1 MTKTIFEI
9 RETIEDLKKE
19 RGRFIE
25 REKKLSLF
33 SAFDLEDKEA
43 VRPEYNYG
51 EYQEKIDGV
60 NKRIRNLSKE
70 ALSYITNTK
79 VAECGDMTILE
90 ALLYV
95 GELREKEE
103 RLYFHLSLILSMEK
117 ILKNTNLCWLEK
129 ERKENPNRAEYEYI
143 NYDKS
148 KVEEDYRKTKTE
160 LERMKMCVDFY
171 IYELSYDYEK
181 QSESL

>member
-1 MTKTIFEI
+1 MMTKTIFEI
-9 RETIEDLKKE
+9 REIIEGLKKE
-19 RGRFIE
+19 RDRLIE

-33 SAFDLEDKEA
+33 SLFDLEDKET
-43 VRPEYNYG
+43 VRPEYDF
-51 EYQEKIDGV
+51 ERYQEEIEGL

-103 RLYFHLSLILSMEK
+103 RLYAMSTH
-117 ILKNTNLCWLEK
+117 LEK

>member
-1 MTKTIFEI
+1 MMTKTIFEI
-9 RETIEDLKKE
+9 REIIEDLKKE

-103 RLYFHLSLILSMEK
+103 RLYAMSTH
-117 ILKNTNLCWLEK
+117 LEK
-129 ERKENPNRAEYEYI
+129 ERKENSNRAEYEYI

>member
-1 MTKTIFEI
+1 MFIRTLFEI
-9 RETIEDLKKE
+9 GRIIDDLKE
-19 RGRFIE
+19 DRDRIIE

-103 RLYFHLSLILSMEK
+103 RLYAMSTH
-117 ILKNTNLCWLEK
+117 LEK

>member
-1 MTKTIFEI
+1 MSSKSKAEK
-9 RETIEDLKKE
+9 RES
-19 RGRFIE
+19 FF
-25 REKKLSLF
+25 SLF
-33 SAFDLEDKEA
+33 DTADKET

-60 NKRIRNLSKE
+60 HKRIRNLSKE

-103 RLYFHLSLILSMEK
+103 RLYAMSTH
-117 ILKNTNLCWLEK
+117 LEK

>member
-9 RETIEDLKKE
+9 RETIEGLKKD
-19 RGRFIE
+19 RNRLIE
-25 REKKLSLF
+25 REKKLSIFSLF
-33 SAFDLEDKEA
+33 DTEDKET
-43 VRPEYNYG
+43 VRPEYDF
-51 EYQEKIDGV
+51 ERYQEKIDGL

-70 ALSYITNTK
+70 ALSYIVNTK

-103 RLYFHLSLILSMEK
+103 RLYAMSTHLEM
-117 ILKNTNLCWLEK
+117 
-129 ERKENPNRAEYEYI
+129 ERKENPYRAEYECI

-148 KVEEDYRKTKTE
+148 RVEEEYKKTKAE
-160 LERMKMCVDFY
+160 LERIKMCVDFY
-171 IYELSYDYEK
+171 IHELSYDYET
-181 QSESL
+181 

>member
-1 MTKTIFEI
+1 MMTKTIFEI
-9 RETIEDLKKE
+9 REIIEDLKKE

-95 GELREKEE
+95 GELKEKEE
-103 RLYFHLSLILSMEK
+103 RLYAMSTHS
-117 ILKNTNLCWLEK
+117 EK

>member
-1 MTKTIFEI
+1 MMTKTIFEI
-9 RETIEDLKKE
+9 RETIEGLKKE
-19 RGRFIE
+19 RDRLIE

-33 SAFDLEDKEA
+33 SLFDSEDKET
-43 VRPEYNYG
+43 VRPEYDF
-51 EYQEKIDGV
+51 ERYQEEIEGL

-70 ALSYITNTK
+70 ALSYIVNTK

-95 GELREKEE
+95 DELGEKEE
-103 RLYFHLSLILSMEK
+103 RLYAMSTHQEM
-117 ILKNTNLCWLEK
+117 
-129 ERKENPNRAEYEYI
+129 ERKDNPKRAEYEYI

-148 KVEEDYRKTKTE
+148 RVEEEYKKTKAE
-160 LERMKMCVDFY
+160 LARIKMCVDFY

>member
-1 MTKTIFEI
+1 MMTKTIFEI
-9 RETIEDLKKE
+9 REIIEDLKKE

-103 RLYFHLSLILSMEK
+103 RLYAMSAHQEM
-117 ILKNTNLCWLEK
+117 
-129 ERKENPNRAEYEYI
+129 ERKNNPYRPEYEYI

-148 KVEEDYRKTKTE
+148 RVEEEYKKTKAE
-160 LERMKMCVDFY
+160 LERIKMCVDFY
-171 IYELSYDYEK
+171 IFELSSNYET
-181 QSESL
+181 

>member
-1 MTKTIFEI
+1 MMTKTIFEI
-9 RETIEDLKKE
+9 RETIKGLKKD
-19 RGRFIE
+19 RNRLIE

-70 ALSYITNTK
+70 ALSYIVNTK

-103 RLYFHLSLILSMEK
+103 RLYAMSTH
-117 ILKNTNLCWLEK
+117 LEK

>member
-1 MTKTIFEI
+1 MMTKTIFEI
-9 RETIEDLKKE
+9 REIIEDLKKE

-70 ALSYITNTK
+70 ALIYITNTK

-103 RLYFHLSLILSMEK
+103 RLYAMSTH
-117 ILKNTNLCWLEK
+117 LEK

>member
-9 RETIEDLKKE
+9 RETIEGLKKD
-19 RGRFIE
+19 RNRLIE

-33 SAFDLEDKEA
+33 SAFGLEDKEA

-103 RLYFHLSLILSMEK
+103 RLYAMSTH
-117 ILKNTNLCWLEK
+117 LEK

-171 IYELSYDYEK
+171 IYELSSDYEA

>member
-1 MTKTIFEI
+1 MMTKTIFEI
-9 RETIEDLKKE
+9 REIIEDLKKE

-43 VRPEYNYG
+43 VIPEYNYV

-103 RLYFHLSLILSMEK
+103 RLYAMSTH
-117 ILKNTNLCWLEK
+117 LEK

>member
-9 RETIEDLKKE
+9 RETIEGLKKE
-19 RGRFIE
+19 RDRLIE

-33 SAFDLEDKEA
+33 SLFDSEDKET
-43 VRPEYNYG
+43 VRPEYDF
-51 EYQEKIDGV
+51 ERYQEEIEGL
-60 NKRIRNLSKE
+60 NKRIRNLSKK
-70 ALSYITNTK
+70 ALSYIVNTK

-95 GELREKEE
+95 DELGEKEE
-103 RLYFHLSLILSMEK
+103 RLYAMSTHQEM
-117 ILKNTNLCWLEK
+117 
-129 ERKENPNRAEYEYI
+129 ERKDNPKRAEYEYI

-148 KVEEDYRKTKTE
+148 RVEEEYKKTKAE
-160 LERMKMCVDFY
+160 LARIKMCVDFY
-171 IYELSYDYEK
+171 IYELSSDYEA

>member
-1 MTKTIFEI
+1 MMTKTIFEI
-9 RETIEDLKKE
+9 REIIEDLKKE

-43 VRPEYNYG
+43 VRHEYNYG

-103 RLYFHLSLILSMEK
+103 RLYAMSTH
-117 ILKNTNLCWLEK
+117 LEK

>member
-1 MTKTIFEI
+1 MFIRTLFEI
-9 RETIEDLKKE
+9 GRIIEGLKE
-19 RGRFIE
+19 DRDRLIE
-25 REKKLSLF
+25 REKTLSLF
-33 SAFDLEDKEA
+33 SAFDREDKET
-43 VRPEYNYG
+43 VRPEYDYD
-51 EYQEKIDGV
+51 EYQEKIEII
-60 NKRIRNLSKE
+60 NKRIRNLTKE
-70 ALSYITNTK
+70 AVSYLVNTK
-79 VAECGDMTILE
+79 IAECGDMTIID

-95 GELREKEE
+95 DELREKEE
-103 RLYFHLSLILSMEK
+103 RLYAM
-117 ILKNTNLCWLEK
+117 KNHQER
-129 ERKENPNRAEYEYI
+129 ERKNNPYRAEYEYI

>member
-1 MTKTIFEI
+1 MMTKTIFEI
-9 RETIEDLKKE
+9 REIIEDLKKE
-19 RGRFIE
+19 KDRLIE

-103 RLYFHLSLILSMEK
+103 RLYAMSTH
-117 ILKNTNLCWLEK
+117 LEK

-181 QSESL
+181 QSESI

>member
-9 RETIEDLKKE
+9 REIIEGLKKE
-19 RGRFIE
+19 TDRLIE
-25 REKKLSLF
+25 REKTLSLLSLF
-33 SAFDLEDKEA
+33 DSVYKET
-43 VRPEYNYG
+43 VRPEYDF
-51 EYQEKIDGV
+51 ERYQEKIDGL

-70 ALSYITNTK
+70 ALSYIVNTK

-103 RLYFHLSLILSMEK
+103 RLYAMSTH
-117 ILKNTNLCWLEK
+117 LEK

>member
-1 MTKTIFEI
+1 MMTKTIFEI
-9 RETIEDLKKE
+9 REIIEDLKKE

-43 VRPEYNYG
+43 VRLEYNYG

-70 ALSYITNTK
+70 ALSYIVNTK

-95 GELREKEE
+95 GELKEKEE
-103 RLYFHLSLILSMEK
+103 RLYAMSTH
-117 ILKNTNLCWLEK
+117 LEK
-129 ERKENPNRAEYEYI
+129 ERKENSNRAEYEYI

>member
-9 RETIEDLKKE
+9 RETIEGLKKD
-19 RGRFIE
+19 RNRLIE
-25 REKKLSLF
+25 REKKLSIFSLF
-33 SAFDLEDKEA
+33 DTEDKET
-43 VRPEYNYG
+43 VRPEYDF
-51 EYQEKIDGV
+51 ERYQEKIDGV

-95 GELREKEE
+95 GELKEKEE
-103 RLYFHLSLILSMEK
+103 RLCAMSTH
-117 ILKNTNLCWLEK
+117 LEK

>member
-1 MTKTIFEI
+1 MMTKTIFEI
-9 RETIEDLKKE
+9 REIIEDLKKE

-95 GELREKEE
+95 GELKEKEE
-103 RLYFHLSLILSMEK
+103 RLYAMSTH
-117 ILKNTNLCWLEK
+117 LEK

-181 QSESL
+181 QSESI

>member
-1 MTKTIFEI
+1 MFIRTLFEI
-9 RETIEDLKKE
+9 GRIIKGLKEDRDRL
-19 RGRFIE
+19 IE
-25 REKKLSLF
+25 REKTLSLF

-95 GELREKEE
+95 GELKEKEE
-103 RLYFHLSLILSMEK
+103 RLYAMSTH
-117 ILKNTNLCWLEK
+117 LEK

>member
-1 MTKTIFEI
+1 MMTKTIFEI
-9 RETIEDLKKE
+9 RETIEGLKKD
-19 RGRFIE
+19 RNRLIE

-103 RLYFHLSLILSMEK
+103 RLYAMSTH
-117 ILKNTNLCWLEK
+117 LEK

-181 QSESL
+181 QSESI

>member
-9 RETIEDLKKE
+9 REIIEDLKKE

-51 EYQEKIDGV
+51 EYQEKIDGE

-103 RLYFHLSLILSMEK
+103 RLYAMSTH
-117 ILKNTNLCWLEK
+117 LEK

>member
-1 MTKTIFEI
+1 MMTKTIFEI
-9 RETIEDLKKE
+9 REIIEDLKKE

-103 RLYFHLSLILSMEK
+103 RLYAMSTH
-117 ILKNTNLCWLEK
+117 LEK

-171 IYELSYDYEK
+171 IYELSYDYEM
-181 QSESL
+181 

>member
-9 RETIEDLKKE
+9 RETIEGLKKD
-19 RGRFIE
+19 RNRLIE
-25 REKKLSLF
+25 REKKLSIFSLF
-33 SAFDLEDKEA
+33 DTEDKET
-43 VRPEYNYG
+43 VRPEYDF
-51 EYQEKIDGV
+51 ERYQEKIDGL

-70 ALSYITNTK
+70 ALSYIVNTK

-95 GELREKEE
+95 GEIREKEE
-103 RLYFHLSLILSMEK
+103 RLYAMSTH
-117 ILKNTNLCWLEK
+117 LEK

>member
-1 MTKTIFEI
+1 MMTKTIFEI
-9 RETIEDLKKE
+9 REIIEDLKKE

-95 GELREKEE
+95 GELKEKEE
-103 RLYFHLSLILSMEK
+103 RLYAMSTH
-117 ILKNTNLCWLEK
+117 LEK

>member
-1 MTKTIFEI
+1 MMTKTIFEI
-9 RETIEDLKKE
+9 REIIEDLKKE

-95 GELREKEE
+95 GELKEKEE
-103 RLYFHLSLILSMEK
+103 RLCAMSTH
-117 ILKNTNLCWLEK
+117 LEK

>member
-1 MTKTIFEI
+1 MMTKTIFEI
-9 RETIEDLKKE
+9 REIIEDLKKE

-70 ALSYITNTK
+70 ALSYIVNTK

-103 RLYFHLSLILSMEK
+103 RLYAMSTH
-117 ILKNTNLCWLEK
+117 LEK

>member
-1 MTKTIFEI
+1 MMTTTIFEI
-9 RETIEDLKKE
+9 REIIEDLKKE

-95 GELREKEE
+95 GELKEKEE
-103 RLYFHLSLILSMEK
+103 RLYAMSTH
-117 ILKNTNLCWLEK
+117 LEK

>member
-1 MTKTIFEI
+1 MMTKTIFEI
-9 RETIEDLKKE
+9 REIIEDLKKE

-79 VAECGDMTILE
+79 VAECGDMTILD

-103 RLYFHLSLILSMEK
+103 RLYAMSTH
-117 ILKNTNLCWLEK
+117 LEK

>member
-1 MTKTIFEI
+1 MMTKTIFEI
-9 RETIEDLKKE
+9 REIIEDLKKE

-103 RLYFHLSLILSMEK
+103 RLYAMSTHQEMEIK
-117 ILKNTNLCWLEK
+117 D
-129 ERKENPNRAEYEYI
+129 NPKRAEYEYI

-148 KVEEDYRKTKTE
+148 RVEEEYKKTKAE
-160 LERMKMCVDFY
+160 LERIKMCVDFY
-171 IYELSYDYEK
+171 IFELSSNYET
-181 QSESL
+181 

>member
-9 RETIEDLKKE
+9 RETIEGLKKD
-19 RGRFIE
+19 RNRLIE
-25 REKKLSLF
+25 REKKLSIFSLF
-33 SAFDLEDKEA
+33 DTEDKET
-43 VRPEYNYG
+43 VRPEYDF
-51 EYQEKIDGV
+51 ERYQEKIDGL

-70 ALSYITNTK
+70 ALSYIVNTK

-103 RLYFHLSLILSMEK
+103 RLYAMSTH
-117 ILKNTNLCWLEK
+117 LEK

-181 QSESL
+181 QSGSL

>member
-9 RETIEDLKKE
+9 REIIEGLKKE
-19 RGRFIE
+19 RDRLIE

-33 SAFDLEDKEA
+33 SLFDSEDKET
-43 VRPEYNYG
+43 VRPEYDF
-51 EYQEKIDGV
+51 ERYQEKIDGL

-103 RLYFHLSLILSMEK
+103 RLYAMSTH
-117 ILKNTNLCWLEK
+117 LEK

>member
-9 RETIEDLKKE
+9 RETIEGLKKD
-19 RGRFIE
+19 RNRLIE
-25 REKKLSLF
+25 REKKLSIFSLF
-33 SAFDLEDKEA
+33 DTEDKET
-43 VRPEYNYG
+43 VRPEYDF
-51 EYQEKIDGV
+51 ERYQEKIDGV

-95 GELREKEE
+95 GELKEKEE
-103 RLYFHLSLILSMEK
+103 RLYAMSTH
-117 ILKNTNLCWLEK
+117 LEK

>member
-9 RETIEDLKKE
+9 REIIEGLKKE
-19 RGRFIE
+19 RDRLIE

-33 SAFDLEDKEA
+33 SLFDSEDKET
-43 VRPEYNYG
+43 VRPEYDF
-51 EYQEKIDGV
+51 ERYQEKIDGL
-60 NKRIRNLSKE
+60 NKRIRNLSKK
-70 ALSYITNTK
+70 ALSYIVNTK

-95 GELREKEE
+95 DELGEKEE
-103 RLYFHLSLILSMEK
+103 RLYAMSAHQEM
-117 ILKNTNLCWLEK
+117 
-129 ERKENPNRAEYEYI
+129 ERKNNPYRPEYEYI

-148 KVEEDYRKTKTE
+148 RVEEEYKKTKAE

-171 IYELSYDYEK
+171 IFELSSNYET
-181 QSESL
+181 

>member
-1 MTKTIFEI
+1 MFIRTLFEI
-9 RETIEDLKKE
+9 GRIIYDLKE
-19 RGRFIE
+19 DRDRIIE

-103 RLYFHLSLILSMEK
+103 RLYAMSTH
-117 ILKNTNLCWLEK
+117 LEK

-181 QSESL
+181 QSESI

>member
-9 RETIEDLKKE
+9 RETIEGLKKD
-19 RGRFIE
+19 RNRLIE
-25 REKKLSLF
+25 REKKLSIFSLF
-33 SAFDLEDKEA
+33 DTEDKET
-43 VRPEYNYG
+43 VRPEYDF
-51 EYQEKIDGV
+51 ERYQEKIDGL

-70 ALSYITNTK
+70 ALSYIVNTK

-103 RLYFHLSLILSMEK
+103 RLYAMSTH
-117 ILKNTNLCWLEK
+117 LEK